1 MRMRSLRRKLSAEEI
16 DLLSDALCVRVRRTA
31 AYQAART
38 VMLYW
43 PAKGEISPLPLL
55 TDSGKRFYLPR
66 VEAPGEMSAR
76 LYTGRDGLEK
86 GAYGIPAPR
95 ADAPETDASQ
105 LELVIVPG
113 VAFTRAMERIGQGGG
128 YYDRFLARTDACRMA
143 VAYDFQMVKRVPQH
157 GRDARM
163 DILITP
169 TKTLGGNNDG
179 HETDKGEKA
188 GKDAHHA
195 GAAYLP

>member
-1 MRMRSLRRKLSAEEI
+1 MQMRSLRRSLSAEEI
-16 DLLSDALCVRVRRTA
+16 RLLSDALCARVRRTA

-38 VMLYW
+38 VLLYW
-43 PAKGEISPLPLL
+43 PVQDEISPLPLL
-55 TDSGKRFYLPR
+55 ADGGKQFYLPR

-76 LYTGRDGLEK
+76 LYTGRDALET

-95 ADAPETDASQ
+95 SDASEMCASQ

-113 VAFTRAMERIGQGGG
+113 TAFTCALERIGQGGG

-143 VAYDFQMVKRVPQH
+143 VAYDFQVIKRVPQH
-157 GRDARM
+157 SRDARM

-179 HETDKGEKA
+179 HETDKGEKDR
-188 GKDAHHA
+188 KDAHHA
-195 GAAYLP
+195 GTAYLP